1 MEAINFNFNRDYA
14 YFVETTSI
22 DMLSKWTRRLALD
35 FKDIKYWVDYT
46 EHDMLRYQLI
56 ICSKWDCM
64 PQLRASL
71 NTEVYL
77 YFEHH

>member
-1 MEAINFNFNRDYA
+1 MEAVYFNKDYH

-22 DMLSKWTRRLALD
+22 ETLAKWSRKLFND

-56 ICSKWDCM
+56 IYSNWDCM

>member
-1 MEAINFNFNRDYA
+1 METVYFEKDHH

-22 DMLSKWTRRLALD
+22 ETLCKWTRKLFLD
-35 FKDIKYWVDYT
+35 FKDIKWFIDTT

-56 ICSKWDCM
+56 IYSKWDCL